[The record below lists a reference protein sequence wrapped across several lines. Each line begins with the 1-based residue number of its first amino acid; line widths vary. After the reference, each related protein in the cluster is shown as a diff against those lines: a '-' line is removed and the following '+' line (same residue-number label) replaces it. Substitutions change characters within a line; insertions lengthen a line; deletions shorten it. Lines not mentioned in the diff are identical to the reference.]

1 MKYDNLASLLIV
13 DNQHALFESTGFM
26 SWISWMIKRR
36 SLTHSYVLD
45 LPPPPTEQQWY
56 IYLGCSLHLVTEG
69 NESLG
74 WDSLLN
80 NPGGDWHRGRG

>member
-26 SWISWMIKRR
+26 SWMIKRR

-45 LPPPPTEQQWY
+45 LPPPIEQQWY
-56 IYLGCSLHLVTEG
+56 IYVEGSLHLVTVAS
-69 NESLG
+69 ESLG

-80 NPGGDWHRGRG
+80 M

>member
-26 SWISWMIKRR
+26 SWMIKRR

-45 LPPPPTEQQWY
+45 LPHNPTEQQWY
-56 IYLGCSLHLVTEG
+56 IYLGCTLHLVTVA

-74 WDSLLN
+74 WDTLLN
-80 NPGGDWHRGRG
+80 M